1 LTSDFWKEH
10 VTTGRLTLI
19 VGDVHETRVVF
30 WAIAAAMSDRDAV
43 GIVGD
48 PERVAAI
55 ASRFEAVQENVR
67 ALQLHRP
74 TLQQLEDAIHR
85 TPDLAAVLVGHLERI
100 REYDPRT
107 AAKNLSQLANR
118 LRIAIVATVEPALW
132 AMGGRDFA
140 RIAVERPIY
149 GDRFVTFDDGWYRPY
164 RFKDDRFRWGEAV
177 DPRSEHAA
185 NRRVFEQIVAEGREA
200 NVALLEHLAR
210 DARKGDEVFQG
221 LVNDPK
227 PEPG

>member
-55 ASRFEAVQENVR
+55 AS
-67 ALQLHRP
+67 
-74 TLQQLEDAIHR
+74 
-85 TPDLAAVLVGHLERI
+85 AVLVGHLERI